1 MSGAS
6 CIYSGWVMHRRLKPR
21 RHRFRY
27 RAWWLLLDIDELPQL
42 SARLRWLSHGRF
54 NLFAFHDADFGHD
67 TAPLR
72 QQVER
77 QLAESGIAFDGGAIR
92 LLCMPRVLGYAF
104 NPLSIFFCYGRA
116 GEITAIVYEV
126 HNTFGERHSY
136 VMAAAP
142 GESDVVRQAT
152 KKRFHVS
159 PFMDMDMGY
168 EFRVTHPADTISV
181 GISGS
186 DAAGPLIHA
195 TLQAR
200 RRELCDAQLLRL
212 LITHPLVTLKVIGAI
227 HWEALR
233 LLAKRV
239 RPRAYPGPPAAAITA
254 VAPSQNA
261 KGSHA

>member
-27 RAWWLLLDIDELPQL
+27 RAWWLLLDLDELPQL
-42 SARLRWLSHGRF
+42 SARLRWLSRGRF
-54 NLFAFHDADFGHD
+54 NLFAFHDGDYGHD
-67 TAPLR
+67 TTPLR
-72 QQVER
+72 QQIER
-77 QLAESGIAFDGGAIR
+77 QLADAGIVFDGGAIR

-104 NPLSIFFCYGRA
+104 NPLSIFFCHSRG
-116 GEITAIVYEV
+116 GEIAAMVYEV

-136 VMAAAP
+136 VIAAAP
-142 GESDVVRQAT
+142 GEADVVRQST

-186 DAAGPLIHA
+186 DVGGPLIHA

-212 LITHPLVTLKVIGAI
+212 LITHPLVTLKVISAI

-233 LLAKRV
+233 LLGKRV
-239 RPRAYPGPPAAAITA
+239 RLRAHPGPLATA
-254 VAPSQNA
+254 VTAVVPRQRS
-261 KGSHA
+261 KGLHA